1 MVMTYQ
7 QVVDNFN
14 SIKKPPRS
22 KKYNEFQRPLR
33 RVTENWLMLQK
44 DPHSYV
50 FKLCN
55 TEAVRYLEPECSNK
69 FQIAV
74 RAMHNT
80 YDWQQMYRYTSFFS
94 GMELSTIHGTEVR
107 LPLNPYYEKQ
117 GKDFSALLTFTN
129 AGLLIPEES
138 WHADI
143 YQLRSNDRDK
153 ERRKKLKAD
162 LEAYITLQ
170 QFKLQTLKEDAK
182 ITHRLGRP
190 FASSS
195 MSHGMRAKMFDYLNQ
210 DPLPLDLAEF
220 ALLFDE
226 VARDCFNVLASKR
239 VYNTDHKLLY
249 QSWNRSNPSEDAD
262 KREKAE
268 DIAHEIT
275 PEEFKESLTNK
286 LLTLANISK
295 GSQYIALPQFNN
307 TLPRT
312 WYPIDKGNSLEK
324 EVQK

>member
-7 QVVDNFN
+7 QVVEKFN
-14 SIKKPPRS
+14 EIKKPPRS

-33 RVTENWLMLQK
+33 RVSENWLMLQK

-50 FKLCN
+50 FKIGRID
-55 TEAVRYLEPECSNK
+55 AVRYLEPECNDK
-69 FQIAV
+69 FQVAL
-74 RAMHNT
+74 RGMSST
-80 YDWQQMYRYTSFFS
+80 FDEQLMWRYTRF
-94 GMELSTIHGTEVR
+94 HGHNKLLTTQGTHV
-107 LPLNPYYEKQ
+107 LAPLNPAYEQQ

-143 YQLRSNDRDK
+143 YCLRSTEEDK
-153 ERRKKLKAD
+153 ARRKKLKTD

-170 QFKLQTLKEDAK
+170 QFKLQSLKEEAK

-190 FASSS
+190 FASSALAL
-195 MSHGMRAKMFDYLNQ
+195 GARTRMFVYLNE
-210 DPLPLDLAEF
+210 DPLPLESAEF

-239 VYNTDHKLLY
+239 VYNTNSKLLY
-249 QSWNRSNPSEDAD
+249 RGWNSNPSEEDD
-262 KREKAE
+262 KREQAE

-286 LLTLANISK
+286 LLTLANINK
-295 GSQYIALPQFNN
+295 GSNYVPIGQFPNA
-307 TLPRT
+307 LPRT
-312 WYPIDKGNSLEK
+312 YYIIDKGKTLEK
-324 EVQK
+324 EVQNL